1 MSRVKR
7 LFKPFSLTLYSV
19 CSKNERFIVC
29 INMEKDGVVFQVAL
43 LLKVTKTNL
52 VVTKLAAGGH
62 KHDSKVLL
70 DTRGGGGVLNKVLN
84 GEDPL
89 RGPTPFPFKYHL
101 WYKRNPFRDKWYPFH
116 IPCVFK
122 CCKCTKF

>member
-1 MSRVKR
+1 MSRVKRNR

-19 CSKNERFIVC
+19 CFKNERFIVC

-70 DTRGGGGVLNKVLN
+70 DTRGGGGGTQQSFKRR
-84 GEDPL
+84 GSSQRPHTFPL
-89 RGPTPFPFKYHL
+89 
-101 WYKRNPFRDKWYPFH
+101 
-116 IPCVFK
+116 
-122 CCKCTKF
+122 

>member
-7 LFKPFSLTLYSV
+7 NRLFKPLSLTLSSV
-19 CSKNERFIVC
+19 CFKNERFIVC

-70 DTRGGGGVLNKVLN
+70 DTRGGGGTQQSFKQR
-84 GEDPL
+84 GSSQRPHTFPL
-89 RGPTPFPFKYHL
+89 
-101 WYKRNPFRDKWYPFH
+101 
-116 IPCVFK
+116 
-122 CCKCTKF
+122 

>member
-7 LFKPFSLTLYSV
+7 NRLFKPLSLTLYSV
-19 CSKNERFIVC
+19 CFKSERLIVC
-29 INMEKDGVVFQVAL
+29 SNMKKDGIISQVAL

-70 DTRGGGGVLNKVLN
+70 DTRGGGGTQQSFKRR
-84 GEDPL
+84 GSSQRPHPL
-89 RGPTPFPFKYHL
+89 PR
-101 WYKRNPFRDKWYPFH
+101 
-116 IPCVFK
+116 
-122 CCKCTKF
+122 

>member
-1 MSRVKR
+1 
-7 LFKPFSLTLYSV
+7 
-19 CSKNERFIVC
+19 
-29 INMEKDGVVFQVAL
+29 MEKDGVVFQVAL

-70 DTRGGGGVLNKVLN
+70 DTRGWGRGGGGGGGVVVLNKVLN

-89 RGPTPFPFKYHL
+89 RGPTPFPFK
-101 WYKRNPFRDKWYPFH
+101 
-116 IPCVFK
+116 
-122 CCKCTKF
+122 

>member
-7 LFKPFSLTLYSV
+7 NRLFKPLSLTLNSV
-19 CSKNERFIVC
+19 CFKSERFIVC
-29 INMEKDGVVFQVAL
+29 INMKKDGIISQVAL

-70 DTRGGGGVLNKVLN
+70 DTREGGGGGTQQSFKRR
-84 GEDPL
+84 GSSQRPHPL
-89 RGPTPFPFKYHL
+89 PR
-101 WYKRNPFRDKWYPFH
+101 
-116 IPCVFK
+116 
-122 CCKCTKF
+122 

>member
-1 MSRVKR
+1 MSGVKR
-7 LFKPFSLTLYSV
+7 LFKPLSLTLYSV

-29 INMEKDGVVFQVAL
+29 INMKKDGVVFQVAL

-70 DTRGGGGVLNKVLN
+70 DTRGGRGTQQSFKRRGSSQRPHTF
-84 GEDPL
+84 PL
-89 RGPTPFPFKYHL
+89 
-101 WYKRNPFRDKWYPFH
+101 
-116 IPCVFK
+116 
-122 CCKCTKF
+122 

>member
-7 LFKPFSLTLYSV
+7 NRLFKPLSLTLYSV
-19 CSKNERFIVC
+19 CFKNERFIVC

-70 DTRGGGGVLNKVLN
+70 DTRGWGWGGGTQQSFKRR
-84 GEDPL
+84 GSSQRPHTFPL
-89 RGPTPFPFKYHL
+89 
-101 WYKRNPFRDKWYPFH
+101 
-116 IPCVFK
+116 
-122 CCKCTKF
+122 

>member
-7 LFKPFSLTLYSV
+7 LFKPLSLTLYSV

-70 DTRGGGGVLNKVLN
+70 DTRGGGTQQSFKRRGSSQRPHTF
-84 GEDPL
+84 PL
-89 RGPTPFPFKYHL
+89 
-101 WYKRNPFRDKWYPFH
+101 
-116 IPCVFK
+116 
-122 CCKCTKF
+122 

>member
-7 LFKPFSLTLYSV
+7 LFKPLSLTLYSV

-70 DTRGGGGVLNKVLN
+70 DTRGGTQQSFKR
-84 GEDPL
+84 
-89 RGPTPFPFKYHL
+89 RGSSQRPHTFTL
-101 WYKRNPFRDKWYPFH
+101 
-116 IPCVFK
+116 
-122 CCKCTKF
+122 

>member
-7 LFKPFSLTLYSV
+7 LFKPLSLTLYSV
-19 CSKNERFIVC
+19 CFKNERFIVC

-70 DTRGGGGVLNKVLN
+70 DTRGGGGGGTQQSFKRR
-84 GEDPL
+84 GSSQRPHTCPL
-89 RGPTPFPFKYHL
+89 
-101 WYKRNPFRDKWYPFH
+101 
-116 IPCVFK
+116 
-122 CCKCTKF
+122 

>member
-7 LFKPFSLTLYSV
+7 LFKPLSLTLYSV

-29 INMEKDGVVFQVAL
+29 INMEKDGFVFQVAL
-43 LLKVTKTNL
+43 LLRVTKTNL

-70 DTRGGGGVLNKVLN
+70 DTRGGGGGVVNKVLN

-101 WYKRNPFRDKWYPFH
+101 WYKRNPF
-116 IPCVFK
+116 PCF
-122 CCKCTKF
+122 

>member
-7 LFKPFSLTLYSV
+7 NRLFKPLSLTLSSV
-19 CSKNERFIVC
+19 CFKNERFIVC
-29 INMEKDGVVFQVAL
+29 INMEKDGVVFQVVL

-70 DTRGGGGVLNKVLN
+70 DTRGGGGTQRSFKRR
-84 GEDPL
+84 GSSQRPHTFPL
-89 RGPTPFPFKYHL
+89 
-101 WYKRNPFRDKWYPFH
+101 
-116 IPCVFK
+116 
-122 CCKCTKF
+122 

>member
-1 MSRVKR
+1 MSRVKRNR

-70 DTRGGGGVLNKVLN
+70 DTRGGEGTQQSFKRRGSSQRPHTF
-84 GEDPL
+84 PL
-89 RGPTPFPFKYHL
+89 
-101 WYKRNPFRDKWYPFH
+101 
-116 IPCVFK
+116 
-122 CCKCTKF
+122 

>member
-7 LFKPFSLTLYSV
+7 NRLFKPLSLTLCSV
-19 CSKNERFIVC
+19 CFKSERFIVC

-70 DTRGGGGVLNKVLN
+70 DTRGG
-84 GEDPL
+84 
-89 RGPTPFPFKYHL
+89 
-101 WYKRNPFRDKWYPFH
+101 KWYPFH
-116 IPCVFK
+116 IPCVFN

>member
-1 MSRVKR
+1 
-7 LFKPFSLTLYSV
+7 
-19 CSKNERFIVC
+19 
-29 INMEKDGVVFQVAL
+29 MEKDGVVFQVAL

>member
-1 MSRVKR
+1 
-7 LFKPFSLTLYSV
+7 
-19 CSKNERFIVC
+19 
-29 INMEKDGVVFQVAL
+29 MEKDGVVFQVAL

-70 DTRGGGGVLNKVLN
+70 DTQGGGGGVLNKVLN